1 MCWDRDPAVLERM
14 IQERQDLWA
23 ETMSQCLGR
32 HPRNGGPMD
41 YHQAEE
47 IANPIIFLPSE
58 EDVPELPGDPAES
71 LETN

>member
-1 MCWDRDPAVLERM
+1 
-14 IQERQDLWA
+14 
-23 ETMSQCLGR
+23 
-32 HPRNGGPMD
+32 MD